1 MTIMHNIYNKSM
13 KSSWNPRLGLAKG
26 VFDHKRPGGSSSGPA
41 VGLAAGFGAASVGA
55 EISGSLVYPASLA
68 GLFALKPTVGLI
80 SDGNRGSISI
90 SDSFDAAGP
99 MGKSVTDLA
108 MMLDA
113 MVGEDDKGSGG
124 RYLDAVSSG
133 EDTQVGENARSA
145 AGSARRRFK
154 VAVLPPIRD
163 PDETEERFEKT
174 QAIFKRD
181 IALLQGDDSLEL
193 VYEFDDDR
201 PSAGPAGSDTTFTL
215 PESLWDIRDS
225 DRYDR
230 YRRAGKL
237 IQTVDMYNNLTSFL
251 STLRFPE
258 GMAEIR
264 TPEEFVQALKSMD
277 NPHVA
282 ESGTDGS
289 MTHLDAMLRYKG
301 DTSMAAYGEAK
312 SLFESIKTDM
322 MSYMEHNDLDAIVG
336 PMRLCVFSCVSG
348 HPVVRLFLTDHCMF
362 CTTY

>member
-26 VFDHKRPGGSSSGPA
+26 VFDYKRPGGSSSGPA

-55 EISGSLVYPASLA
+55 EISGSLVSPTSLA
-68 GLFALKPTVGLI
+68 GLFALKPTVGLV
-80 SDGNRGSISI
+80 SDGNRGTIAI
-90 SDSFDAAGP
+90 SDLFDAAGP
-99 MGKSVTDLA
+99 MGKNVTDLA

-113 MVGEDDKGSGG
+113 MVGQDDKGSGE

-133 EDTQVGENARSA
+133 DDTQGDENAQSV
-145 AGSARRRFK
+145 AGSARKRFR

-163 PDETEERFEKT
+163 PDNTEGQFEKT

-181 IALLQGDDSLEL
+181 IALLQGHNSLEL
-193 VYEFDDDR
+193 VYEVDDDH

-215 PESLWDIRDS
+215 PESLWDSRDS

-237 IQTVDMYNNLTSFL
+237 IQTVDMYNNLKSFL
-251 STLRFPE
+251 SNLHFPD

-264 TPEEFVQALKSMD
+264 TPEEFVHALKTMT
-277 NPHVA
+277 NVHLA

-322 MSYMEHNDLDAIVG
+322 MSFMEHNDLDAIVG

-348 HPVVRLFLTDHCMF
+348 HPVVRLFLTDHCIF
-362 CTTY
+362 RTTC